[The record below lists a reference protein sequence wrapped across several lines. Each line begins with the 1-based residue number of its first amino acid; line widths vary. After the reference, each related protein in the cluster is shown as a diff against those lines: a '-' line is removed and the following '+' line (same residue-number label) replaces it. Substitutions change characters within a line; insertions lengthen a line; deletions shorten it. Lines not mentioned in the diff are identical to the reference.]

1 MTLTASCS
9 PKRVSKTP
17 VLLFLLVWQVPDK
30 SDLVLAIVMT
40 IDTSIVARRQSGGN
54 VRSLALCM
62 QPGSRDAR

>member
-1 MTLTASCS
+1 
-9 PKRVSKTP
+9 
-17 VLLFLLVWQVPDK
+17 
-30 SDLVLAIVMT
+30 LAIVMT